1 MFDIVIFIS
10 AYLFLLFSIL
20 GYGIFFYR
28 LSFEKLD
35 DLSHEN
41 SIYIGFYGLFFVT
54 LISLFTS
61 LFSSHNLLH
70 NSLLHIFGV
79 FYFLTIKIKNK
90 KEFSKIIFLISII
103 VFSALLISKTH
114 DDFSYYH
121 FPFTKYLTENKI
133 IFGMG
138 NINHGYNLLSSL
150 FFLNSTFYLPL
161 IGYYS
166 FHYSTVFF
174 LIFFNFFIF
183 KEILS
188 SKNEDLIKFLFILAL
203 SFFNLSFNR
212 IAEYGTDKPG
222 QLLISILVIKLIQI
236 VLFNKEKEKISKII
250 FLLPLLAYCISLKTY
265 FLPYIILG
273 LIIFTL
279 KPDVIKSLKS
289 IFNSK
294 SFIFFS
300 LILIIYFFHHFVSTG
315 CIISPLAATCFEDQF
330 SWARKDMIKLSI
342 WVEQWSK
349 AGAGPNFRVENVQ
362 DYIKNF
368 NWVSNWAE
376 KYFYIKVLDQLAI
389 LFSSII
395 VLFLIFKDFKFIQKN
410 RIKLDKKLIF
420 FYILIL
426 IIFLTWFS
434 KHPTLRY
441 GGYAIVFLIISVP
454 ACVIISN
461 FKNRIFFNKRLK
473 FFIIFVII
481 VFNFK
486 NINRIGKEIERGDHY
501 KFQDFPFFALKE
513 KDYKIYDYEAGLKI
527 YSAHHCWS
535 TPTPCGQVNE
545 RVYVK
550 KFKNYYFI
558 HKSE

>member
-61 LFSSHNLLH
+61 LFLSHNLLH
-70 NSLLHIFGV
+70 NFFLHVFGV
-79 FYFLTIKIKNK
+79 FYFLIIKIKNK
-90 KEFSKIIFLISII
+90 KEFSKIIFFISII

-368 NWVSNWAE
+368 NWVPNWAE

-395 VLFLIFKDFKFIQKN
+395 VLFLIFKDFKFNQKN

-441 GGYAIVFLIISVP
+441 GGYAIVFLIISIPVS
-454 ACVIISN
+454 VLISN
-461 FKNRIFFNKRLK
+461 LKNRNFFNKRLK

>member
-20 GYGIFFYR
+20 GFGIFFYR
-28 LSFEKLD
+28 LSFEKID
-35 DLSHEN
+35 DLSNEN

-61 LFSSHNLLH
+61 LFLSHSLLH
-70 NSLLHIFGV
+70 NSLLHVFGI

-90 KEFSKIIFLISII
+90 KEFSKIIFFISII

-166 FHYSTVFF
+166 FHYSAVFF

-183 KEILS
+183 KEILN
-188 SKNEDLIKFLFILAL
+188 SKNEDLIKFLFILAF

-273 LIIFTL
+273 LIIFTI

-300 LILIIYFFHHFVSTG
+300 FILIIYFFHHFVSTG

-395 VLFLIFKDFKFIQKN
+395 VLFLIFKDFKLNQKN

-454 ACVIISN
+454 VSVLISN
-461 FKNRIFFNKRLK
+461 LKTRNFFNKRLK